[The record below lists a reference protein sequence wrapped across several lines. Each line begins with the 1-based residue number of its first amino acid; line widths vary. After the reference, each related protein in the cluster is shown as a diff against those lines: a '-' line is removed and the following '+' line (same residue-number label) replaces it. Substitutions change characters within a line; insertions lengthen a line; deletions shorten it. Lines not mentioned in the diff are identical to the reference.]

1 MKQLRQYIEES
12 LLDIDD
18 NINTD
23 IDFIGEIKKFIKD
36 KFSAKGVSISK
47 KLGEDGKY
55 IVNANTVMTKTSDL
69 DSLTNGYFNW
79 GTIALDFFCD
89 HSNIYTLEGGP
100 SAVGRIF
107 SCSFC
112 KNLKSLKGAPKL
124 VGGKFYCRKMN
135 FTEEDVRKVTKTK
148 LSLIHI

>member
-1 MKQLRQYIEES
+1 MKNLSEYLKEG

-18 NINTD
+18 NVNTD
-23 IDFIGEIKKFIKD
+23 IDFVKEIKKFIKNN
-36 KFSAKGVSISK
+36 FNAKGVSISK
-47 KLGEDGKY
+47 NQGEDGKY
-55 IVNANTVMTKTSDL
+55 IVNAKSVETKTSNL

-89 HSNIYTLEGGP
+89 HSNINTLEGGP
-100 SAVGRIF
+100 SAVGRVF

-124 VGGKFYCRKMN
+124 VGGKFDCRKMN

-148 LSLIHI
+148 YIDI

>member
-1 MKQLRQYIEES
+1 MKKLNEYLKEG

-23 IDFIGEIKKFIKD
+23 IDFVSEIKKFIKNN
-36 KFSAKGVSISK
+36 FNAKGVSISK
-47 KLGEDGKY
+47 NQGEDGKY
-55 IVNANTVMTKTSDL
+55 IVNAKSVETKTSNL

-100 SAVGRIF
+100 SAVGRVF

-112 KNLKSLKGAPKL
+112 RNLKSLEGAPKV
-124 VGGKFYCRKMN
+124 VGGKFDCRKIN

-148 LSLIHI
+148 YVDV